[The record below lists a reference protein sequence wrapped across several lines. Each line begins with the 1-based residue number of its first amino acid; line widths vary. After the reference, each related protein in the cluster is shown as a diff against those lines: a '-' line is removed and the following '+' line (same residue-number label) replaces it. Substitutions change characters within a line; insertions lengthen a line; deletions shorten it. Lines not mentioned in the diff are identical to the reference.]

1 MVDPFLQ
8 INVCKDLLEND
19 ALKFAFES
27 IVKDWLNCES
37 PNGWYFNI
45 NIYSQRNALDN
56 KSSKRGNG
64 RSVNKKIGL

>member
-1 MVDPFLQ
+1 MVDPLLQ
-8 INVCKDLLEND
+8 TNVCEDLLEND
-19 ALKFAFES
+19 ALKFALES

-45 NIYSQRNALDN
+45 NIYSQRNEFDN

-64 RSVNKKIGL
+64 RSGNKQIGL